1 VSDLFYKAVRWTG
14 LSVWTLAAR
23 PVILHRERFPSSGR
37 ALLAPNHLS
46 PYDVPALIAA
56 FSRPIDFVSIEE
68 LFRIGWVRWFF
79 TRMNVTPLDRSRKDI
94 TTVRRIIQRLEKE
107 RMVGMFPEGG
117 LRRPEESMLTTGR
130 FQEGI
135 IEIARL
141 GDAPIIPCVLLGTGV
156 FARPAGWLPGRGRY
170 GMAFG
175 KPIRVAKDAERS
187 ERELACEALRQAYAE
202 LYKELCAASGLDIWS
217 HPWYTRRDETV

>member
-56 FSRPIDFVSIEE
+56 FNRPIDFVSIEE

-79 TRMNVTPLDRSRKDI
+79 TRMNVMPLDRSRKDT
-94 TTVRRIIQRLEKE
+94 TTVRRIIQRLEEE

-117 LRRPEESMLTTGR
+117 LRRPAESMLTTGR

-141 GDAPIIPCVLLGTGV
+141 GNAPIIPCALLGTGV
-156 FARPAGWLPGRGRY
+156 FARPSGWLPGRGRY
-170 GMAFG
+170 GMALG
-175 KPIRVAKDAERS
+175 RPIRVAKDAKQA
-187 ERELACEALRQAYAE
+187 ERELACETLRQAYAE
-202 LYKELCAASGLDIWS
+202 LYRELCAASGLDIWS
-217 HPWYTRRDETV
+217 DSWHAARG